1 MYKML
6 KYYSDNNTE
15 TECRPSFFVQI
26 FQFVILKERYTGIAG
41 HEKGGWWMSSRITIC
56 NLSSNWEHLP
66 GKLFQD
72 CSFPWHA
79 YPTFL

>member
-41 HEKGGWWMSSRITIC
+41 H
-56 NLSSNWEHLP
+56 
-66 GKLFQD
+66 
-72 CSFPWHA
+72 
-79 YPTFL
+79 

>member
-1 MYKML
+1 MQSNHMYKML

-41 HEKGGWWMSSRITIC
+41 HEKGG
-56 NLSSNWEHLP
+56 
-66 GKLFQD
+66 
-72 CSFPWHA
+72 
-79 YPTFL
+79 